1 MRTLLR
7 RADTRAFPLVVT
19 AVAVAAT
26 LSMSVPFAGLLVA
39 AVLMAPRRWVA
50 TSLWSCPGSV
60 AAPRQFFHPPCTRCE
75 RPHMTTS
82 NIPRSGPRERS
93 VIRKPDHIEAAV
105 RGEAATEAS
114 PAVGR

>member
-1 MRTLLR
+1 
-7 RADTRAFPLVVT
+7 
-19 AVAVAAT
+19 
-26 LSMSVPFAGLLVA
+26 
-39 AVLMAPRRWVA
+39 
-50 TSLWSCPGSV
+50 
-60 AAPRQFFHPPCTRCE
+60 
-75 RPHMTTS
+75 MTTS